1 MSFYAMAFVGMAP
14 FGSLLAGISAHAMGA
29 PLTVMLSGAC
39 CLAGAIWFATQVGA
53 IRKLIRPIYVDLG
66 ILPASNAVIRDSVGG

>member
-1 MSFYAMAFVGMAP
+1 
-14 FGSLLAGISAHAMGA
+14 
-29 PLTVMLSGAC
+29 MLSGAC
-39 CLAGAIWFATQVGA
+39 CLAGAIWFATQVGV